1 MPTDLMPAAVP
12 LSASASAPAP
22 TPAAPATGAA
32 PALPRL
38 AIFGAGGLGREVLV
52 LAHQINEAAPTWELL
67 GFFDDQPPVV
77 PNGLGLPY
85 GGTGADLLAL
95 AARSAATGAGLLHVA
110 VAVGS
115 PAARAAVV
123 ARLQAGGGAGL
134 HFPALI
140 HPGVARQPYQRL
152 RIGAGCLVQQGCVL
166 TTDVALGDFVLLNLG
181 CTVGHDARLADFC
194 SLMPHAN
201 VGGAAR
207 LETGVYL
214 GTNATVI
221 QDVRI
226 GARTVLG
233 AGAVA
238 VRDLP
243 ADITAVGIPA
253 KEVLG
258 FKG

>member
-1 MPTDLMPAAVP
+1 MSRPPSP
-12 LSASASAPAP
+12 LFSPQAPGAD
-22 TPAAPATGAA
+22 AAPV
-32 PALPRL
+32 LPRL
-38 AIFGAGGLGREVLV
+38 AIFGAGGLGREVLM
-52 LAHQINEAAPTWELL
+52 LAHQINEACPTWELF
-67 GFFDDQPPVV
+67 GFFDDQPPAV
-77 PNGLGLPY
+77 PGRLGLPY
-85 GGTGADLLAL
+85 WGSSADLLAL
-95 AARSAATGAGLLHVA
+95 AAQATAAGAAPPHVA

-115 PAARAAVV
+115 PATRAAVV

-152 RIGAGCLVQQGCVL
+152 RIGEGCLVQQGCVL
-166 TTDVALGDFVLLNLG
+166 TTDVTLGRFVLLNLG
-181 CTVGHDARLADFC
+181 CTVGHDARLDDFC
-194 SLMPHAN
+194 SLMPQTN
-201 VGGAAR
+201 VGGAAQ
-207 LETGVYL
+207 LEAGVYL

-221 QDVRI
+221 QGVRI